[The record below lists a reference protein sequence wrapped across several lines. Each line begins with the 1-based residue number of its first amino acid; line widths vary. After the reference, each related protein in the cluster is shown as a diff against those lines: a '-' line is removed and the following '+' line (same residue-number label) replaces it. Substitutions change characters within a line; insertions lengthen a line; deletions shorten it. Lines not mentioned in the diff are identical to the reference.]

1 MYLKK
6 LEDLSRFLVTNE
18 STSDEICRFLNFE
31 TFNYLES
38 RAILFAQLTNDGS
51 LTPTADFGFTTGAVA
66 SWGKFPLTFDMP
78 ITSAVRKNICVHI
91 NSPKDLFVKYPGMKD
106 IPNLDQ
112 DWNSILAIP
121 VHAYGVFSITSYQ
134 QPVMDDDHDGFL
146 RTVGQLATVGMT
158 KVKLAG
164 LIKNRGARAM
174 QNSRGLE
181 LTPRQELIKKLVL
194 QGMTNQ
200 QIAIEI
206 GFSDSLVRQE
216 TMAIYAA
223 LNVSGRKELLENSG
237 GGG

>member
-1 MYLKK
+1 
-6 LEDLSRFLVTNE
+6 
-18 STSDEICRFLNFE
+18 
-31 TFNYLES
+31 
-38 RAILFAQLTNDGS
+38 
-51 LTPTADFGFTTGAVA
+51 
-66 SWGKFPLTFDMP
+66 
-78 ITSAVRKNICVHI
+78 
-91 NSPKDLFVKYPGMKD
+91 
-106 IPNLDQ
+106 
-112 DWNSILAIP
+112 
-121 VHAYGVFSITSYQ
+121 
-134 QPVMDDDHDGFL
+134 
-146 RTVGQLATVGMT
+146 MT